1 MKTTISGIVFLLVLL
16 CGCSTQAYQ
25 SNPNLFAGKR
35 IAWGVI
41 DITRE
46 KKGQKINND
55 TVCVCISQTV
65 AETLYPYF
73 QKAGAEIVKIPN
85 EQRTD
90 EMRIYKVADSLK
102 VDYLISGTG
111 QIHVYGSSD
120 FMQQLNINLESVKKN
135 VVVWT
140 GSFSGPSV
148 TPAGAANR
156 IGKKIV
162 NNK

>member
-1 MKTTISGIVFLLVLL
+1 MKRKISYIIFVLAIVS
-16 CGCSTQAYQ
+16 GCSTQAYQ
-25 SNPNLFAGKR
+25 SSPNLFAGKR

-90 EMRIYKVADSLK
+90 EMRIYKAADSLK

-162 NNK
+162 KNK